1 MVKVRVR
8 SETGRIFFDIFHMG
22 RRFKELTQ
30 LEGTHSNQAKAQK
43 LADKM
48 NADMHAGTFIFT
60 KYFPNSP
67 RAKQFA
73 DSGIVQQ
80 GGAVPTPMAA
90 PVAHDV
96 PTFAAF
102 AEQFYR
108 EQSVGWRKG
117 TRDWTRSIYDAHLI
131 PKFGPLPV
139 SHITRELILEF
150 RVELSEKRTRAGTPA
165 LKPKSINTVMR
176 ILNSIMTEASLR
188 YLFSSPM
195 TRIKRLKGQ
204 KRDIFPFNLD
214 EVKAIIQAVRPD
226 YRAYVE
232 VAFFTGMRPG
242 ELHGLKWE
250 YVDFS
255 RRQILVRET
264 FTKGRMEYTKT
275 DGSQREIQMSEPV
288 YQALRGQEKV
298 SKPISDFVFCTRDGT
313 PLHAKNL
320 AERVWYPLLRH
331 LGLRRRVPYQTRHTC
346 ATLWLGAGENPEW
359 IARQLGH
366 TTTEMLFRVY
376 SRFIPNLT
384 RRDGSAFEQLLASH
398 ALTPSA
404 TGDPGHG

>member
-1 MVKVRVR
+1 MGSIRLR
-8 SETGRIFFDIFHMG
+8 EESDTLFFDFRYRGVRCREQTVLGDTPANRSRM
-22 RRFKELTQ
+22 
-30 LEGTHSNQAKAQK
+30 QK
-43 LADKM
+43 ILDRIESEIL
-48 NADMHAGTFIFT
+48 AGTFVYA
-60 KYFPNSP
+60 KYFANSP

-73 DSGIVQQ
+73 DSAGQ
-80 GGAVPTPMAA
+80 GGTLTTSMATPPAR
-90 PVAHDV
+90 DV
-96 PTFAAF
+96 PTLAVF
-102 AEQFYR
+102 AEQFFR
-108 EQSVGWRKG
+108 EQSVGWRVG

-139 SHITRELILEF
+139 SQITREMVLEF
-150 RVELSEKRTRAGTPA
+150 RVELSEKRTRAGKPA
-165 LKPKSINTVMR
+165 LKPKSINTIMR
-176 ILNSIMTEASLR
+176 ILGAIMTEASHR
-188 YLFSSPM
+188 YHFTNPL
-195 TRIKRLKGQ
+195 TRIKRLKG
-204 KRDIFPFNLD
+204 KKADIFPFTLD
-214 EVKAIIQAVRPD
+214 EVKAIIQAIRPD
-226 YRAYVE
+226 YRPYVE

-250 YVDFS
+250 YVDFV

-288 YQALRGQEKV
+288 YQALRAQEKV
-298 SKPISDFVFCTRDGT
+298 SRPVSDFVFCTRDGT

-376 SRFIPNLT
+376 SRFVPNLT
-384 RRDGSAFEQLLASH
+384 RKDGSAFEQLLASN
-398 ALTPSA
+398 ALVPA
-404 TGDPGHG
+404 AEPVHQA

>member
-8 SETGRIFFDIFHMG
+8 SETGRIFFDISLNG
-22 RRFKELTQ
+22 QRFKELTQ
-30 LEGTHSNQAKAQK
+30 LEGTAANLAKAQK

-48 NADMHAGTFIFT
+48 NADMLAGNFIFT

-73 DSGIVQQ
+73 ETSVVQQ
-80 GGAVPTPMAA
+80 SGAA
-90 PVAHDV
+90 PPPTAATVARDV
-96 PTFAAF
+96 PTFAIF
-102 AEQFYR
+102 AEQFFR
-108 EQSVGWRKG
+108 EQSVGWRQG
-117 TRDWTRSIYDAHLI
+117 TRDWTRSILDAHLK
-131 PKFGPLPV
+131 PKFGHLLLTE
-139 SHITRELILEF
+139 ITREMALEF

-165 LKPKSINTVMR
+165 LKPKSINTIMR
-176 ILNSIMTEASLR
+176 ILTAIMTEASLR
-188 YLFSSPM
+188 YHFSNPM

-214 EVKAIIQAVRPD
+214 EVKSIIQAVRPD
-226 YRAYVE
+226 YRPYME

-250 YVDFS
+250 YVDFN

-275 DGSQREIQMSEPV
+275 DGSQREIQMSEVV
-288 YQALRGQEKV
+288 YQALLRQRQGTGQF
-298 SKPISDFVFCTRDGT
+298 SDYVFCTRDGT
-313 PLHAKNL
+313 PLHAKNF

-331 LGLRRRVPYQTRHTC
+331 LNLRRRVPYQTRHTC

-398 ALTPSA
+398 ALTP
-404 TGDPGHG
+404 TGEARHV